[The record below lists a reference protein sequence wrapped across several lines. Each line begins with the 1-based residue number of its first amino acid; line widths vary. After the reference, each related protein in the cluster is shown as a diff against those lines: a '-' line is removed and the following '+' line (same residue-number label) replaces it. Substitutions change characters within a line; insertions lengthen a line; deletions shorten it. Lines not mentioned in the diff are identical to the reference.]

1 MATLGK
7 FLQTGDWKGEKHV
20 PVIHAPEKVK
30 AGEGFELKISIGDA
44 IKHPN
49 TLEHHI
55 AWFKVFYV
63 EEGGK
68 FPVELVT
75 FNFSAHGN
83 SVPLRNRRNSP
94 VKQQVRKDLCSQL
107 LQYSRSLG
115 KRCEHVVDNRQPDI
129 RQYRT
134 AAKLIKASEH

>member
-75 FNFSAHGN
+75 FNFSAHGEFGAFTE
-83 SVPLRNRRNSP
+83 PEGTAL
-94 VKQQVRKDLCSQL
+94 VKLNKS
-107 LQYSRSLG
+107 G
-115 KRCEHVVDNRQPDI
+115 KIYAVSYCNIHGLWENAADIVV
-129 RQYRT
+129 
-134 AAKLIKASEH
+134 E